1 MNQSLILAEDDMSQE
16 HFSLLPYC
24 KGPSEIVPEV
34 IAEDSVHEQ
43 FSKHVTLAEDELR
56 VLPVGLG
63 SSDSV
68 SKRVCTQANINAQ
81 AGTWLRT

>member
-1 MNQSLILAEDDMSQE
+1 MSQE

-56 VLPVGLG
+56 QFG
-63 SSDSV
+63 SIDGYT
-68 SKRVCTQANINAQ
+68 KRAVDEYLLEEDDDDYNDYEE
-81 AGTWLRT
+81 